1 MVMTP
6 EQSAKL
12 KEVQF
17 EMLKVFAEICE
28 KEKLTYWLIAGTA
41 LGAVRHKGFIPWDDD
56 IDVGMPRADYERFME
71 IGQSY
76 LPEYYFLQ
84 NYKTDPNYPINFAK
98 IRDSRT
104 TYIESSAAHLDMNHG
119 VWIDIFPHDGFP
131 KKGMGAKLNK
141 FFEKTAVAR
150 IGKAF
155 ILPRGRKSL
164 KARAVDIMGYILYPT
179 VSCAIKHREKRFKK
193 YPFAES
199 EFVRNYS
206 GAWGDA
212 KEVMKREILDG
223 TSEGVFEGLKIN
235 LPLDWDKYL
244 SSLYRDYMTPPPED
258 KRVGHHDAVVVDCE
272 KPYTEYAECWGKK

>member
-131 KKGMGAKLNK
+131 EGKLRVK
-141 FFEKTAVAR
+141 LFKLRSKITFAR
-150 IGKAF
+150 IYLVFTKK
-155 ILPRGRKSL
+155 IPLD
-164 KARAVDIMGYILYPT
+164 RAHKVKRAMCHLTKLLYPT
-179 VSCAIKHREKRFKK
+179 VKGTVKRRERLFTK
-193 YPFAES
+193 YPYDTS
-199 EFVRNYS
+199 QYVLNNS
-206 GAWGDA
+206 GAWGD
-212 KEVMKREILDG
+212 REIQQRSVFGEG
-223 TSEGVFEGLKIN
+223 TEGVFEGFKIK

-244 SSLYRDYMTPPPED
+244 STLYGDYMTPPPED
-258 KRVGHHDAVVVDCE
+258 KRVGHHCADVIDLE
-272 KPYTEYAECWGKK
+272 KPYTEYINKK